1 MVTKDQLLL
10 YLKEK
15 SGSWIS
21 GELLSNKL
29 TVSRT
34 AVWKHVRKLKEEG
47 YVIESSP
54 RKGYLFR
61 KSSDVLTP
69 NEIGAGLDTRI
80 FRTKNIV
87 CLKEID
93 ATNMRA
99 KDLAGS
105 GAPEGTVV
113 IAETQT
119 MGRGR
124 KGRTWF
130 SPYRDGIYVSII
142 LRPGISPSAAPRMTL
157 MAAVAVAEALDSL
170 LQLKV
175 RIKWPND
182 ILVNNRKLAGIL
194 TEISMEMD
202 EVEYM
207 VVGLGLNVNTPAKSF
222 PGEIRE
228 KATSILIE
236 TGERS
241 SRVDLIRAYL
251 KCYDKYYEIPKKS
264 GFEPIMKRWKEFS
277 DIIGRRVAVDVIG
290 KKHVGSVVDIDND
303 GVLILKDDQARFHRI
318 FSGDVCFTRT

>member
-10 YLKEK
+10 NLKEK

-34 AVWKHVRKLKEEG
+34 AIWKNVRKLKEEG

-80 FRTKNIV
+80 FGTKSIV
-87 CLKEID
+87 CLRETD
-93 ATNMRA
+93 ATNIRA

-130 SPYRDGIYVSII
+130 SPYRDGVYVSII
-142 LRPGISPSAAPRMTL
+142 LRPEISPSAAPRMTL

-170 LQLKV
+170 VQLKV

-182 ILVNNRKLAGIL
+182 ILVNGRKLAGIL

-222 PGEIRE
+222 PVDIRG

-251 KCYDKYYEIPKKS
+251 KCYDKYYEILKKS

-277 DIIGRRVAVDVIG
+277 DIIGRCVAVDVIG
-290 KKHVGSVVDIDND
+290 KKHVGMVVDIDND
-303 GVLILKDDQARFHRI
+303 GVLILKDDQSRFHRI
-318 FSGDVCFTRT
+318 FSGDICFTQP